1 MHHLILNMN
10 NYGKVLTNMI
20 KIALNKKLNLLIDG
34 IFIMILFMLLSQFK
48 IKNQKLKRSVKEKI
62 SNNLSKE
69 NN

>member
-1 MHHLILNMN
+1 MHHLILNIN

-20 KIALNKKLNLLIDG
+20 KIALNKKLNPLIDG
-34 IFIMILFMLLSQFK
+34 IFIMILFMLSQFK
-48 IKNQKLKRSVKEKI
+48 IKNPKLKGSVKEKI